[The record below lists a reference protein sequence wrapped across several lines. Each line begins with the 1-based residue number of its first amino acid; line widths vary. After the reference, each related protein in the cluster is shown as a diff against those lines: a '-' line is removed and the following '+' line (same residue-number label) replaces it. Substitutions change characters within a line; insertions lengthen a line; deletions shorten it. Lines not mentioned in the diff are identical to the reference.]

1 MLQIVSNCN
10 NSAMLRKK
18 FLLFSRWLSITEC
31 SPMHWKTLRF
41 CERNVRETR
50 FKFCHFFP
58 VQNRVK
64 IISYM
69 DRRHQGD
76 LKNGIFH
83 TLKTNRSGKTLTF
96 WSAKWHFFSFSQIS
110 LNIET
115 GVYTFWLQGFKDLK
129 MQYRIRINTKRSF
142 PAVRCVY

>member
-1 MLQIVSNCN
+1 MQKYLKSIRMKMAQIVSNCN
-10 NSAMLRKK
+10 NSALLRKI
-18 FLLFSRWLSITEC
+18 FLSFSRWLYITER

-96 WSAKWHFFSFSQIS
+96 WSAKWHFFVFSNQ
-110 LNIET
+110 
-115 GVYTFWLQGFKDLK
+115 FK
-129 MQYRIRINTKRSF
+129 YRNGGIHFLVAGI
-142 PAVRCVY
+142 